1 MCVFLGYPSV
11 VKGYKLYDVVTKQIF
26 ISRDVIFH
34 EEIYPF
40 HTVIDKDQLIDP
52 FPYLVLPIPIQTT
65 PQDAYTDAPGH
76 QIKQS
81 QPIDHIVNDDA
92 RDYYNGHPLDTIPV
106 TTANIRKSQ
115 RTIKPPTYLK
125 DFHCN
130 LTNIKSPHHIGNFIS
145 YANLSASH
153 KQFVLNVSSQYEP

>member
-1 MCVFLGYPSV
+1 MKHRTTYEILYKKAAHYSYLRVFRCLAFASSLTTHRNKFQPRAKMCVFLGYPSV

-65 PQDAYTDAPGH
+65 PQDAYTNAPGH
-76 QIKQS
+76 QIK
-81 QPIDHIVNDDA
+81 
-92 RDYYNGHPLDTIPV
+92 
-106 TTANIRKSQ
+106 
-115 RTIKPPTYLK
+115 
-125 DFHCN
+125 
-130 LTNIKSPHHIGNFIS
+130 
-145 YANLSASH
+145 
-153 KQFVLNVSSQYEP
+153 